1 MTRILLT
8 STAIALGLSS
18 AAFADSFKSRVERSF
33 ERAGYEG
40 IEVTIED
47 GVLTVRS
54 TLDGLEIESLYDAI
68 TEDLLSHGVI
78 NEEDLDDDDDD
89 DDDDDNDDDDDDDDH
104 DDDDDDDD
112 DDDEDDG
119 DDDDDDDDDDEDDGD
134 DDDDG
139 DDED

>member
-78 NEEDLDDDDDD
+78 DEDDLDDDDDD
-89 DDDDDNDDDDDDDDH
+89 DDDEEE
-104 DDDDDDDD
+104 DD
-112 DDDEDDG
+112 DDDEDDEG
-119 DDDDDDDDDDEDDGD
+119 EDDDESENES
-134 DDDDG
+134 
-139 DDED
+139 ED

>member
-8 STAIALGLSS
+8 STAIALGLST

-78 NEEDLDDDDDD
+78 DEDDLDDDEDGDDDDGDDD
-89 DDDDDNDDDDDDDDH
+89 DDYDDDGEEDDDNDDDDGE
-104 DDDDDDDD
+104 
-112 DDDEDDG
+112 DEG
-119 DDDDDDDDDDEDDGD
+119 
-134 DDDDG
+134 
-139 DDED
+139 

>member
-78 NEEDLDDDDDD
+78 DEDDLDDDDDD
-89 DDDDDNDDDDDDDDH
+89 DDDEEEDDEGEEDDDEGEE
-104 DDDDDDDD
+104 DDD
-112 DDDEDDG
+112 DDDEDNE
-119 DDDDDDDDDDEDDGD
+119 DDEGEDDDESENES
-134 DDDDG
+134 
-139 DDED
+139 ED